1 MDQLDLKKNQ
11 DLEVS
16 IVGCLL
22 NDSSYI
28 ENEWVAKLS
37 PSDFIYEYER
47 TVFITI
53 KELEKSQQVIDLTT
67 VINRLKEKG
76 KLEKVG
82 GAYYISG
89 LLTENR
95 DHIDLQIET

>member
-37 PSDFIYEYER
+37 PSDFMYEYER

-76 KLEKVG
+76 KLEKDDTPTFFNLDVKKQKKG
-82 GAYYISG
+82 
-89 LLTENR
+89 
-95 DHIDLQIET
+95 QVF